1 MHITQESDYAVRI
14 VYCLAKCGTRRD
26 ARGISEEMCVTLRFS
41 LKILGKLVSSGIVES
56 YKGNRGG
63 YELAR
68 PPARSHSRTSLT
80 RWKGRIGFP
89 AVWARAARGSATAAR
104 PAAVHSKRYFT
115 ISAKASTSSSLPSTS
130 RCCWRNRPASKKRKS
145 HTAPCVPSVVFS
157 FPLFSGFPLT
167 ACKNRIIMLKCIIM
181 AWYVSERKT
190 VTIFLCKLLKIGGV
204 PKPFCVIF
212 CKA

>member
-68 PPARSHSRTSLT
+68 PASEITLKDVIDAVEGPYRLSRCVGEGGAGECNRRRVRLLYIP
-80 RWKGRIGFP
+80 KGISRYQQKHQ
-89 AVWARAARGSATAAR
+89 RAARCR
-104 PAAVHSKRYFT
+104 QLPDAVGGTGRQVS
-115 ISAKASTSSSLPSTS
+115 
-130 RCCWRNRPASKKRKS
+130 KRKS
-145 HTAPCVPSVVFS
+145 HTAPCVPSVVFFFSS
-157 FPLFSGFPLT
+157 FFPG
-167 ACKNRIIMLKCIIM
+167 
-181 AWYVSERKT
+181 S
-190 VTIFLCKLLKIGGV
+190 
-204 PKPFCVIF
+204 P
-212 CKA
+212 

>member
-68 PPARSHSRTSLT
+68 PASEITLKDVIDAVEGPYRLSRCVGEGGAGECNRGAS
-80 RWKGRIGFP
+80 GCCSFQE
-89 AVWARAARGSATAAR
+89 VWRQVTEGVNAKLASVTFADMVADDAKRAA
-104 PAAVHSKRYFT
+104 
-115 ISAKASTSSSLPSTS
+115 
-130 RCCWRNRPASKKRKS
+130 
-145 HTAPCVPSVVFS
+145 
-157 FPLFSGFPLT
+157 
-167 ACKNRIIMLKCIIM
+167 
-181 AWYVSERKT
+181 ERKN
-190 VTIFLCKLLKIGGV
+190 
-204 PKPFCVIF
+204 
-212 CKA
+212 

>member
-68 PPARSHSRTSLT
+68 PASEITLKDVIDAVEGPYRLSRCVGEGGAGGVQPRRVRLLYIP
-80 RWKGRIGFP
+80 KGVSRYQQKHQ
-89 AVWARAARGSATAAR
+89 RAARCR
-104 PAAVHSKRYFT
+104 QLPDAVGGT
-115 ISAKASTSSSLPSTS
+115 GQ
-130 RCCWRNRPASKKRKS
+130 ASKKRKS
-145 HTAPCVPSVVFS
+145 HTAPCVQVWFFLFLF
-157 FPLFSGFPLT
+157 FPGSP
-167 ACKNRIIMLKCIIM
+167 
-181 AWYVSERKT
+181 
-190 VTIFLCKLLKIGGV
+190 
-204 PKPFCVIF
+204 
-212 CKA
+212 

>member
-80 RWKGRIGFP
+80 RWKGRSRLSRCGG
-89 AVWARAARGSATAAR
+89 RGR
-104 PAAVHSKRYFT
+104 RGGVQPRRVRLLYIPKGRFT

-130 RCCWRNRPASKKRKS
+130 RCC
-145 HTAPCVPSVVFS
+145 
-157 FPLFSGFPLT
+157 
-167 ACKNRIIMLKCIIM
+167 
-181 AWYVSERKT
+181 
-190 VTIFLCKLLKIGGV
+190 
-204 PKPFCVIF
+204 
-212 CKA
+212 

>member
-68 PPARSHSRTSLT
+68 PASEITL
-80 RWKGRIGFP
+80 KDVID
-89 AVWARAARGSATAAR
+89 AVEGPYR
-104 PAAVHSKRYFT
+104 
-115 ISAKASTSSSLPSTS
+115 LS
-130 RCCWRNRPASKKRKS
+130 RCVGEGGAGECNRGASG
-145 HTAPCVPSVVFS
+145 C
-157 FPLFSGFPLT
+157 
-167 ACKNRIIMLKCIIM
+167 
-181 AWYVSERKT
+181 
-190 VTIFLCKLLKIGGV
+190 
-204 PKPFCVIF
+204 
-212 CKA
+212 